1 MLVTVRLGR
10 VGLNL
15 ELSLVNIFA
24 VRLWKSLGKG
34 ELLAKVVIHL
44 EDVLV
49 CLEEEKFSLVYFF
62 ILFAVLFD
70 SEVD

>member
-49 CLEEEKFSLVYFF
+49 GL
-62 ILFAVLFD
+62 
-70 SEVD
+70 